1 MLHKKELLAQLCNQI
16 IITESLKNDIFAI
29 VADLKLISSNED
41 YQYILTDLEND
52 LNLIKN
58 KTKDQLLDE
67 LH

>member
-1 MLHKKELLAQLCNQI
+1 MLHKKELFAQLGNRI

-29 VADLKLISSNED
+29 ITDLKLISNNED

>member
-1 MLHKKELLAQLCNQI
+1 MLHKKELFAQLGNRI

-29 VADLKLISSNED
+29 VADLKLISNNED
-41 YQYILTDLEND
+41 YQYILIDLEND
-52 LNLIKN
+52 INSIKN